1 MRQNPPPAPEI
12 ARALLLP
19 AAFRT
24 AYIWEFVQRAP
35 AVRYEF
41 VILLMEESPEMKR
54 FLAIL
59 LTFAFVFST
68 LATADEGMWLYN
80 APPKDKIKAKY
91 GFELTQVWL
100 DHVRLSSVRF
110 NNGGSGSFVSP
121 DGLTF
126 TNHHVGAGCVQ
137 QLSTEGHD
145 YIKTGFY
152 AKTQAEE
159 AKCPNLELNQLVGI
173 EDVTDK
179 VNAGVKPEMS
189 AAEAGQAQRASMSQV
204 EKNCATSTGLRC
216 DVVIFYSG
224 QVYNLYKY
232 KKYTDV
238 RLVFA
243 PEFDIAF
250 FGGDPDNFTYPRYDL
265 DITFFRVY
273 ENDKPAHLD
282 NYLKWSP
289 TGVRDNE
296 LIFVS
301 GHPGNTGRLLTMAQ
315 LDFLR
320 EVQYPMT
327 LKLIARRVAL
337 LQDFSKHSEE
347 NARIAK
353 EDIFG
358 LQNSQKA
365 IAGYQS
371 GLLDKAIMD
380 QKAADEGKL
389 HASFK
394 ADPQNA
400 GAPDPWEEIAQA
412 IKTQQTIYL
421 NLSYLERM
429 RGFSSRLAQTARILV
444 RAAAEKPR
452 PNPDRLREFRDSA
465 LPSLEQQ
472 LFSTEPIYKNLDT
485 TLLAD
490 SLSEMQDA
498 LGQVNPDVQRVLQ
511 GKSPADAAKEL
522 ISNTK
527 LDDVA
532 VRKHLYEGGQA
543 AIDAST
549 DPLIVAMRAI
559 DPDARAARKEFEDKV
574 DSVVRRDGTAIA
586 KARFAQSGFTQPPD
600 ATFTLRLSYGAVK
613 GYQENGKAIPF
624 ATNVGGAYE
633 HAAEHGSQPPYNL
646 PESWIKSKDKLDL
659 NTPLNFVSTA
669 DIIGGNSG
677 SPTVNKKGEVVG
689 IIFDSNI
696 ESLPWNFAYSDLQ
709 GRAVSVDSRGIQEAL
724 RKVYGATT
732 LADELMGTK
741 AEGAKAGK

>member
-1 MRQNPPPAPEI
+1 
-12 ARALLLP
+12 
-19 AAFRT
+19 
-24 AYIWEFVQRAP
+24 
-35 AVRYEF
+35 
-41 VILLMEESPEMKR
+41 MKR
-54 FLAIL
+54 CLSTLLAIVF
-59 LTFAFVFST
+59 FASS

-91 GFELTQVWL
+91 GFELTQEWL

-110 NNGGSGSFVSP
+110 NNGGSGSFVSA

-126 TNHHVGAGCVQ
+126 TNHHVGAACVQ

-152 AKTQAEE
+152 AKTRADE
-159 AKCPNLELNQLVGI
+159 AKCPALELNQLVGI

-179 VNAGVKPEMS
+179 VNAGVKTGMS
-189 AAEAGQAQRASMSQV
+189 AADAGQAQRAAMSQV
-204 EKNCATSTGLRC
+204 EKDCSTSTGLRC
-216 DVVIFYSG
+216 DVVTFYSG

-282 NYLKWSP
+282 NYLKWSA
-289 TGVRDNE
+289 TGVKDGD

-301 GHPGNTGRLLTMAQ
+301 GHPGNTGRMLTMAQ
-315 LDFLR
+315 LGFLR
-320 EVQYPMT
+320 DVQYPAS
-327 LKLIARRVAL
+327 LKLFARRIAL
-337 LQDFSKHSEE
+337 LQDFSKQSEE

-365 IAGYQS
+365 ITGYES

-380 QKAADEGKL
+380 KKAADESAL
-389 HASFK
+389 RASFK
-394 ADPQNA
+394 ADPKNA
-400 GAPDPWEEIAQA
+400 SASDPWEEIAQA
-412 IKTQQTIYL
+412 IKVQQAIYP
-421 NLSYLERM
+421 NLTYLERM
-429 RGFSSRLAQTARILV
+429 RGFSARLAQIARVLV
-444 RAAAEKPR
+444 RAADEKTK
-452 PNPDRLREFRDSA
+452 PNQNRMREFRDST

-485 TLLAD
+485 ALLAD
-490 SLSEMQDA
+490 SLAEMQDA
-498 LGQVNPDVQRVLQ
+498 LGKDNPDVQKVLQ
-511 GKSPADAAKEL
+511 GKTPADAAKDF

-527 LDDVA
+527 LEDVA
-532 VRKHLYEGGQA
+532 VRKQLYEGGKA

-559 DPDARAARKEFEDKV
+559 DPDARSARKEFEDKV
-574 DSVVRRDGTAIA
+574 DSVVRRDGTLIA
-586 KARFAQSGFTQPPD
+586 KARFAQSGFAQPPD

-613 GYQENGKAIPF
+613 GYQENGKTTPF
-624 ATNVGGAYE
+624 DTNIGGAYL
-633 HAAEHGSQPPYNL
+633 HAAEHGDKPPYNL
-646 PESWIKSKDKLDL
+646 PESWMKSKPNLDL
-659 NTPLNFVSTA
+659 KTPLNFVSTA

-689 IIFDSNI
+689 IIFDGNI
-696 ESLPWNFAYSDLQ
+696 ESLPWNFAYSDAQ

-724 RKVYGATT
+724 RKIYGAGA

>member
-1 MRQNPPPAPEI
+1 
-12 ARALLLP
+12 
-19 AAFRT
+19 
-24 AYIWEFVQRAP
+24 
-35 AVRYEF
+35 
-41 VILLMEESPEMKR
+41 MKR
-54 FLAIL
+54 FLAVL
-59 LTFAFVFST
+59 LTFAFVFSA

-80 APPKDKIKAKY
+80 AAPKGKIKAKY
-91 GFELTQVWL
+91 GFEVTQAWL

-126 TNHHVGAGCVQ
+126 TNHHVGAACVQ

-179 VNAGVKPEMS
+179 IDAGVKTEMT
-189 AAEAGQAQRASMSQV
+189 AAEAGAAQRAAMSQV
-204 EKNCATSTGLRC
+204 EKDCASSTGLRC
-216 DVVIFYSG
+216 DVVTFYSG

-273 ENDKPAHLD
+273 ENGKPAHLD

-289 TGVRDNE
+289 TGVNE
-296 LIFVS
+296 NDLIFVS

-315 LDFLR
+315 LEFLR
-320 EVQYPMT
+320 DVQYPIT

-337 LQDFSKHSEE
+337 LQEFSKQSEE

-353 EDIFG
+353 EDIFS
-358 LQNSQKA
+358 LQNSEKA
-365 IAGYQS
+365 ITGYQS
-371 GLLDKAIMD
+371 GLLDKSIME
-380 QKAADEGKL
+380 QKAANEAKQR
-389 HASFK
+389 AAFK
-394 ADPQNA
+394 ADPKNA
-400 GAPDPWEEIAQA
+400 GASDPWEEIALA
-412 IKTQQTIYL
+412 IKTQQSIYN

-429 RGFSSRLAQTARILV
+429 RGFSSRLAQIARTLV
-444 RAAAEKPR
+444 RAASEKPK
-452 PNPDRLREFRDSA
+452 PNADRLREFRDSA

-472 LFSTEPIYKNLDT
+472 LFSTEPLYKNLDT
-485 TLLAD
+485 TLLTD
-490 SLSEMQDA
+490 SLTEMQDHM
-498 LGQVNPDVQRVLQ
+498 GKDNPDVQKALQ
-511 GKSPADAAKEL
+511 GKTPADAAKDM
-522 ISNTK
+522 IANTK
-527 LDDVA
+527 LEDVA
-532 VRKHLYEGGQA
+532 FRKQLYEGGQA

-549 DPLIVAMRAI
+549 DPLIVVMRAI

-574 DSVVRRDGTAIA
+574 DSVVRRDGTVIA
-586 KARFAQSGFTQPPD
+586 RARFAQSGFTQPPD
-600 ATFTLRLSYGAVK
+600 ATFTLRLSYGVVK

-624 ATNVGGAYE
+624 DTNIGGAYE

-646 PESWIKSKDKLDL
+646 PESWLKSKSKLDL
-659 NTPLNFVSTA
+659 KTPLNFVSTA

-689 IIFDSNI
+689 IIFDGNI
-696 ESLPWNFAYSDLQ
+696 QSLPWNFAYSDVQ
-709 GRAVSVDSRGIQEAL
+709 GRAVSVDSRGIYEAL
-724 RKVYGATT
+724 RKIYGATA
-732 LADELMGTK
+732 LADELMGKK
-741 AEGAKAGK
+741 AEGATVGK

>member
-1 MRQNPPPAPEI
+1 
-12 ARALLLP
+12 
-19 AAFRT
+19 
-24 AYIWEFVQRAP
+24 
-35 AVRYEF
+35 
-41 VILLMEESPEMKR
+41 MKR
-54 FLAIL
+54 TLAVL
-59 LTFAFVFST
+59 LSFAFFCST

-80 APPKDKIKAKY
+80 EAPKDKIKAKY
-91 GFELTQVWL
+91 GFELTQAWL

-152 AKTQAEE
+152 AKMQADE

-179 VNAGVKPEMS
+179 VNAGVKAGMS
-189 AAEAGQAQRASMSQV
+189 AAEMGQAQRAAMSQI
-204 EKNCATSTGLRC
+204 EKDCTTSSGLRC
-216 DVVIFYSG
+216 DVVTFYSG

-273 ENDKPAHLD
+273 ENGKPAHLD
-282 NYLKWSP
+282 NYLKWSR
-289 TGVRDNE
+289 TGVKDNE

-315 LDFLR
+315 LQFLR
-320 EVQYPMT
+320 DFQYPAN
-327 LKLIARRVAL
+327 LKLFARRIAL
-337 LQDFSKHSEE
+337 LQDFSKQSEE

-365 IAGYQS
+365 ITGYQS
-371 GLLDKAIMD
+371 GLLDKAIMGT
-380 QKAADEGKL
+380 KAADEEKL
-389 HASFK
+389 HTAFK
-394 ADPQNA
+394 ADPKNA
-400 GAPDPWEEIAQA
+400 GAADPWEEIAQA
-412 IKTQQTIYL
+412 MKTQQEIYP
-421 NLSYLERM
+421 NLSYLERL
-429 RGFSSRLAQTARILV
+429 RGFASRLPQIARVLV
-444 RAAAEKPR
+444 RAAAEKPK

-465 LPSLEQQ
+465 LPSLEQA
-472 LFSTEPIYKNLDT
+472 LFSTEPVYKNLDT
-485 TLLAD
+485 VLLAD
-490 SLSEMQDA
+490 SLAEMQDA
-498 LGQVNPDVQRVLQ
+498 LGKDNANVQKVLN
-511 GKSPADAAKEL
+511 GKTPADAAKDL
-522 ISNTK
+522 IANTK

-532 VRKHLYEGGQA
+532 VRKQLYEGGQT
-543 AIDAST
+543 AIEAST
-549 DPLIVAMRAI
+549 DPLIVVMRAI
-559 DPDARAARKEFEDKV
+559 DADARAARKEFEDKV
-574 DSVVRRDGTAIA
+574 DSVVRRDGTTIA
-586 KARFAQSGFTQPPD
+586 KARFAQSGFSQPPD
-600 ATFTLRLSYGAVK
+600 ATFTLRLSYGTVK
-613 GYQENGKAIPF
+613 GYQEDGKPIPF
-624 ATNVGGAYE
+624 ETNMGGAFE
-633 HAAEHGSQPPYNL
+633 HAAAHNDQPPYNL
-646 PESWIKSKDKLDL
+646 PESWMKSKSKLDL
-659 NTPLNFVSTA
+659 KTPLNFVSTA

-689 IIFDSNI
+689 IIFDGNI
-696 ESLPWNFAYSDLQ
+696 QSLPWNFAFSDAQ

-724 RKVYGATT
+724 RNIYGATG

-741 AEGAKAGK
+741 ASAAKAK